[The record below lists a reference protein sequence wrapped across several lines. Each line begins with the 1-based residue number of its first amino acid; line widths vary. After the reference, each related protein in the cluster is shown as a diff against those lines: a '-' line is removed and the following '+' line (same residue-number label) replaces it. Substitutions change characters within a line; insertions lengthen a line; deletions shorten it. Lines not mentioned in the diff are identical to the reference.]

1 MVNLKL
7 SKAIDTIYEF
17 ESYIRNVKCRK
28 EFNLLSEW
36 SFILLDFL
44 DHQVRKQYR
53 YAITLYLLRNKIF
66 RPTMIP
72 FYWLKVSHHLGMSS
86 FAHLNTT

>member
-1 MVNLKL
+1 MLLTNYVIMNYKL
-7 SKAIDTIYEF
+7 FKVIDTIYEF

-44 DHQVRKQYR
+44 DHQVR
-53 YAITLYLLRNKIF
+53 N
-66 RPTMIP
+66 
-72 FYWLKVSHHLGMSS
+72 
-86 FAHLNTT
+86 